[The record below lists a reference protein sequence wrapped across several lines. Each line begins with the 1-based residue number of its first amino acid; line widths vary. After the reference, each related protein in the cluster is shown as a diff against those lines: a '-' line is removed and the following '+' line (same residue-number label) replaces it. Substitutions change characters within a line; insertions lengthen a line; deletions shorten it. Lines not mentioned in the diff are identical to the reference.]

1 MKRQKKK
8 DRYYMISLTYEIKKQ
23 NKTKNTSETK
33 NRVVIIRGRIRLGK
47 WAKVFKRY
55 KLSVFRLISSGDVI
69 YTVLTIF
76 KSTLLYI

>member
-1 MKRQKKK
+1 MEFKK
-8 DRYYMISLTYEIKKQ
+8 

-47 WAKVFKRY
+47 CAKVVKRY
-55 KLSVFRLISSGDVI
+55 KLSVFRLISAGDVM
-69 YTVLTIF
+69 YTVLTIV